1 VSVFVCSTAVPNT
14 VLHNVVVL
22 STTAVCLLNKLFEG
36 VCYLE
41 LSTSLAAVT
50 CVERAVALVLGVFVQ
65 SRVFGTGVRAE
76 RMCFANYPTQ
86 RAHIAH
92 GYEVVGFGTIVMV
105 LQEHYDSA
113 RANNLVALGDMS
125 SLGRVIGEAHP
136 FSQFEI
142 DKENPDFDKLIAL
155 HEHAKAQGYCTFYA
169 RDRGE
174 TGTEFK
180 VAHTFE
186 EFVEQ
191 ADGCGAE
198 YYYIMKDG
206 VWYVGDT
213 YNASP
218 LSKRLTLLTEALA
231 KETA

>member
-1 VSVFVCSTAVPNT
+1 MHGDKVKSVYCHWDGYVA
-14 VLHNVVVL
+14 HNG
-22 STTAVCLLNKLFEG
+22 A
-36 VCYLE
+36 
-41 LSTSLAAVT
+41 
-50 CVERAVALVLGVFVQ
+50 
-65 SRVFGTGVRAE
+65 
-76 RMCFANYPTQ
+76 
-86 RAHIAH
+86 I
-92 GYEVVGFGTIVMV
+92 

-113 RANNLVALGDMS
+113 KANQLVAMGDMS

-136 FSQFEI
+136 FSPHTNAE
-142 DKENPDFDKLIAL
+142 DKAL
-155 HEHAKAQGYCTFYA
+155 YEAAREAGYCTFYA

-174 TGTEFK
+174 TGTEFQ

-186 EFVEQ
+186 EFFEQ

-218 LSKRLTLLTEALA
+218 LSRKLTSLTEALSSD
-231 KETA
+231 KELA